1 MIDAPG
7 AQWACGSGRA
17 IGYDHPAEQYGGAP
31 RGGACGGSGDGL
43 DPWARRVWSA
53 GYLEDPQAAR
63 EDRLAYRSI
72 ALHDLDFLSA
82 L

>member
-7 AQWACGSGRA
+7 AHTVGVRERA
-17 IGYDHPAEQYGGAP
+17 RYDHPAEQYGGAP

-63 EDRLAYRSI
+63 EDRLA
-72 ALHDLDFLSA
+72 
-82 L
+82 